1 MNDVQNRR
9 DHRKIEINKVGVKRI
24 RYPITVLDK
33 AKGFQ
38 HTVASVNLFVDL
50 PHRFK
55 GTHMSRFVEI
65 LNKYKGDIAIKNFSK
80 ILAEM
85 KKRLKAK
92 TAHLEVEFPYFIEKE
107 APVTKAKSLME
118 YICRFCGSSNDK
130 EDFYVGIVVPITTVC
145 PCSKEIS
152 QFGAH
157 NQRAIVTVNLR
168 FKKFIWIED
177 IIQLVEECA
186 SCDLYSILKRP
197 DEKFVT
203 EKAYQNPMF
212 VEDVV
217 REIARRLEKDPN
229 ITWFTVESE
238 NLESIHN
245 HSAYAYVERKPP
257 SPSNLKSPMK
267 NSEKTPKSQKNLKK
281 GLDEGAKEAS

>member
-1 MNDVQNRR
+1 MGVGDFQRHLFREVNVNDIQNQR
-9 DHRKIEINKVGVKRI
+9 DHRRIEINKVGVKNI

-38 HTVASVNLFVDL
+38 HTVASVNMYVGL

-65 LNKYKGDIAIKNFSK
+65 LNKYKGDIAIKTFSK
-80 ILAEM
+80 ILKEV
-85 KKRLKAK
+85 KRKLKAE

-107 APVTKAKSLME
+107 APVTKSRSLME
-118 YICRFCGSSNDK
+118 YICRFCGSSNEE

-157 NQRAIVTVNLR
+157 NQRSLVTVNLR

-177 IIQLVEECA
+177 IVQLVEDCA

-203 EKAYQNPMF
+203 EKAYENPMF

-217 REIARRLEKDPN
+217 REIAKRLKKDGN

-238 NLESIHN
+238 NFESIHN
-245 HSAYAYVERKPP
+245 HSAYAYVERGENPAQLGP
-257 SPSNLKSPMK
+257 
-267 NSEKTPKSQKNLKK
+267 
-281 GLDEGAKEAS
+281 

>member
-1 MNDVQNRR
+1 MRMNDIQNQR
-9 DHRKIEINKVGVKRI
+9 DHRRIEINKVGVKHI

-33 AKGFQ
+33 ARGVQ
-38 HTVASVNLFVDL
+38 HTVASVNMYVDL

-65 LNKYKGDIAIKNFSK
+65 LNKHKGDIAIKNFSK
-80 ILAEM
+80 ILLEV

-92 TAHLEVEFPYFIEKE
+92 IAHLEVEFSYFIEKE

-118 YICRFCGSSNDK
+118 YICRFCGSSNEKD
-130 EDFYVGIVVPITTVC
+130 DFYMGVTVPITTVC

-152 QFGAH
+152 EFGAH
-157 NQRAIVTVNLR
+157 NQRSLVTVNLR
-168 FKKFIWIED
+168 FKKFLWIED

-197 DEKFVT
+197 DEKYVT
-203 EKAYQNPMF
+203 EKAYENPMF

-217 REIARRLEKDPN
+217 REIAKRLTADSN
-229 ITWFTVESE
+229 ITWFSVESE
-238 NLESIHN
+238 NFESIHN
-245 HSAYAYVERKPP
+245 HSAYAFVEQGP
-257 SPSNLKSPMK
+257 LKNRSK
-267 NSEKTPKSQKNLKK
+267 
-281 GLDEGAKEAS
+281 

>member
-1 MNDVQNRR
+1 MNDIQNRR
-9 DHRKIEINKVGVKRI
+9 DYRKIEINKVGVKNI

-33 AKGFQ
+33 AKGVQ
-38 HTVASVNLFVDL
+38 HTVASVNMYVDL

-65 LNKYKGDIAIKNFSK
+65 LNKHKGDIAIKNFSK
-80 ILAEM
+80 ILMEM

-92 TAHLEVEFPYFIEKE
+92 TANLDVEFPYFIEKE
-107 APVTKAKSLME
+107 PPVTKSKSLME
-118 YICRFCGSSNDK
+118 YICRFSGSSN
-130 EDFYVGIVVPITTVC
+130 EREGYYLGIVVPITTVC

-157 NQRAIVTVNLR
+157 NQRSLVTVNLR

-177 IIQLVEECA
+177 MIELVEACA

-203 EKAYQNPMF
+203 EKAYENPMF

-217 REIARRLEKDPN
+217 REIAKRLTKDPN

-238 NLESIHN
+238 NFESIHN
-245 HSAYAYVERKPP
+245 HSAYAFVER
-257 SPSNLKSPMK
+257 
-267 NSEKTPKSQKNLKK
+267 NSAQ
-281 GLDEGAKEAS
+281 

>member
-1 MNDVQNRR
+1 MNDVQSQR
-9 DHRKIEINKVGVKRI
+9 DHRKIEINKVGVKNI

-33 AKGFQ
+33 AKGVQ
-38 HTVASVNLFVDL
+38 HTVASVNMFVDL

-80 ILAEM
+80 ILMAM
-85 KKRLKAK
+85 KQKLRAK
-92 TAHLEVEFPYFIEKE
+92 TAHLEVEFSYFVEKE
-107 APVTKAKSLME
+107 APVSKAKGLME
-118 YICRFCGSSNDK
+118 YVCRFCGSSNDK
-130 EDFYVGIVVPITTVC
+130 EDFYVGIVIPVSTVC

-157 NQRAIVTVNLR
+157 NQRSLVTVNLR

-177 IIQLVEECA
+177 IIQLVEDCA

-212 VEDVV
+212 VEDIV
-217 REIARRLEKDPN
+217 REIAKRLNKDPN

-238 NLESIHN
+238 NFESIHN
-245 HSAYAYVERKPP
+245 HSAYAYVERSSTDGQPGRRT
-257 SPSNLKSPMK
+257 LKR
-267 NSEKTPKSQKNLKK
+267 TAK
-281 GLDEGAKEAS
+281 GLAHGV

>member
-1 MNDVQNRR
+1 MNDVQNQQ
-9 DHRKIEINKVGVKRI
+9 DHRRIEINKVGVKNI

-38 HTVASVNLFVDL
+38 HTVASVNMFVDL

-80 ILAEM
+80 ILMEM
-85 KKRLKAK
+85 RQKLKAK
-92 TAHLEVEFPYFIEKE
+92 TAHLEVEFSYFVEKE

-118 YICRFCGSSNDK
+118 YVCRFCGSSNDRD
-130 EDFYVGIVVPITTVC
+130 DFYVGIVIPISTVC

-152 QFGAH
+152 QYGAH
-157 NQRAIVTVNLR
+157 NQRSLVTVNLR

-177 IIQLVEECA
+177 IIQLVENCA

-197 DEKFVT
+197 DEKYVT

-217 REIARRLEKDPN
+217 REIAKKLNKDPN

-238 NLESIHN
+238 NFESIHN
-245 HSAYAYVERKPP
+245 HSAYAYVERSSANGQTSPRP
-257 SPSNLKSPMK
+257 S
-267 NSEKTPKSQKNLKK
+267 KK
-281 GLDEGAKEAS
+281 VQRA

>member
-1 MNDVQNRR
+1 MKDIQKQR
-9 DHRKIEINKVGVKRI
+9 DFRKIEINKVGVKNI

-33 AKGFQ
+33 AKGVQ
-38 HTVASVNLFVDL
+38 HTVASVNMYVDL

-65 LNKYKGDIAIKNFSK
+65 LNKYKGDISIKNFSK
-80 ILAEM
+80 ILSEM
-85 KKRLKAK
+85 KRKLKAK
-92 TAHLEVEFPYFIEKE
+92 SAHLEVEFPYFIEKE

-118 YICRFCGSSNDK
+118 YVCRFCGSSN
-130 EDFYVGIVVPITTVC
+130 ERNDFYIGIMVPITTVC

-152 QFGAH
+152 EFGAH
-157 NQRAIVTVNLR
+157 NQRSMVTVNLR

-177 IIQLVEECA
+177 IIHLVEECA

-197 DEKFVT
+197 DEKYVT
-203 EKAYQNPMF
+203 EKAYKKPMF

-217 REIARRLEKDPN
+217 REIASKLKKDKN

-238 NLESIHN
+238 NFESIHN
-245 HSAYAYVERKPP
+245 HSAYAFVERD
-257 SPSNLKSPMK
+257 NRR
-267 NSEKTPKSQKNLKK
+267 
-281 GLDEGAKEAS
+281 A